1 MEGNP
6 SIVLNVLPISI
17 GRFSAVPHWP
27 LLGVP
32 RGMGEMFALFDKA
45 AQLFEDDSN
54 TWPAM
59 RYVRTPLPIPLAP
72 DAVASLMKHAGSREE
87 FSAEIDRRVDLQ
99 EMYINGM
106 L

>member
-1 MEGNP
+1 
-6 SIVLNVLPISI
+6 
-17 GRFSAVPHWP
+17 
-27 LLGVP
+27 
-32 RGMGEMFALFDKA
+32 MGEMFALFDKA

-87 FSAEIDRRVDLQ
+87 FSAEIDRRVDVQ
-99 EMYINGM
+99 EMYMNGM